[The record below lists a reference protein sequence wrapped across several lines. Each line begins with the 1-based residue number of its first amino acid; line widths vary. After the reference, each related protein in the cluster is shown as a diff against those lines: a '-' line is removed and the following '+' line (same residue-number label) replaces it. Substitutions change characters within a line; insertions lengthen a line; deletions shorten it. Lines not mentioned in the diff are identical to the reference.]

1 MVEVRRRGGTRGKGT
16 EHKDVNRK
24 EERRRRVG
32 GGGVK
37 GGEGGYMQRVAVV

>member
-16 EHKDVNRK
+16 EHKDVRK